1 MSPTQHLAA
10 AMDLIRVAVAV
21 AGSGLAW
28 VSSARSVMVVDA
40 PAARAAGGRS
50 GGVSPIRRP

>member
-21 AGSGLAW
+21 VGSGLAW
-28 VSSARSVMVVDA
+28 VSSARSVVVDA

-50 GGVSPIRRP
+50 GGVSPVRHP